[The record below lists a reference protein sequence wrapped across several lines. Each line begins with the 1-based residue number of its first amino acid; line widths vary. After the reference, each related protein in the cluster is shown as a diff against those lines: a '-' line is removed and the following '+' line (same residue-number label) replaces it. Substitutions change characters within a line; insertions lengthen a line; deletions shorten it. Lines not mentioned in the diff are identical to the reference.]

1 MKKVILISGV
11 ILLVVNILLGLIISA
26 YDPLN
31 AGINCGVIALT
42 TALFYSL
49 NIVRLK
55 DAFVVSFTILFSLLG
70 FVEFLMGLFAGDKL
84 ENNWWLILVII
95 STAFELIVLL
105 IATKVSKIK

>member
-26 YDPLN
+26 YALLN
-31 AGINCGVIALT
+31 VGINCGVIALT
-42 TALFYSL
+42 TALIYSL

-70 FVEFLMGLFAGDKL
+70 FAEFLMGLFAGDKL